1 MIAVAPSA
9 RQWRATLLA
18 FLLLF
23 LGLIIAL
30 AVLTER
36 PPLDELPLRGVP
48 EDEYARVGLVPVPA
62 YDEYV
67 AIDPGGVEFLARLI
81 ACCGRIRQIVLVRLH
96 ETDAGGAGTLTYA
109 VNWDTSTA
117 PESPPMGG
125 HWRTS
130 FTRDFEYFVTFLDA
144 ETGEHIYTLFPG
156 SQFPWPPARPLDAS
170 ATPPSPTP
178 SPLRP
183 ARPLASKPAYSPL
196 PPPSSFLLPPGG
208 QSCSPPLP
216 PVAPPA
222 LAPPA
227 SLRPYS
233 LAPRRLGALCRR
245 RAAAASPPPA
255 PPASLGTPP
264 PAASAA
270 FE

>member
-36 PPLDELPLRGVP
+36 PPLDQLPLRGVP

-156 SQFPWPPARPLDAS
+156 SQFPWPPERRNASISGLVTVRNPDGPNVLVTVWMFDSETTVVECGEEKVITSLYAGGGPFSLTVTDARTGESLFESDS
-170 ATPPSPTP
+170 MGPSVDWT
-178 SPLRP
+178 LLVRKDGVV
-183 ARPLASKPAYSPL
+183 LGQDL
-196 PPPSSFLLPPGG
+196 VSSGRFLSRGPCG
-208 QSCSPPLP
+208 
-216 PVAPPA
+216 
-222 LAPPA
+222 
-227 SLRPYS
+227 
-233 LAPRRLGALCRR
+233 
-245 RAAAASPPPA
+245 
-255 PPASLGTPP
+255 
-264 PAASAA
+264 
-270 FE
+270 